1 MFNSA
6 LDPQFAG
13 TLEQWLGE
21 QGELLVMFRYPNAGG
36 SRDFEIHSSLSTIMK
51 RLSEVPPQTSVIAFR
66 KPQLP
71 IRGVSTPAL
80 VEAALARIPDG
91 TEFLI
96 VETVLTTHGRHSWYR
111 NASGESHAEL
121 REELESSAGRPV
133 MAGVYP
139 PWLEDGPDVVSGY
152 VPDKSGRIKPGA
164 Y

>member
-6 LDPQFAG
+6 LDPQFA
-13 TLEQWLGE
+13 TTIEKWLCEQSE
-21 QGELLVMFRYPNAGG
+21 ILVMFRYPNAGG
-36 SRDFEIHSSLSTIMK
+36 ARDFEIHSSLPTIMR

-71 IRGVSTPAL
+71 IRGSSTPAL
-80 VEAALARIPDG
+80 VEVALARIPDG

-96 VETVLTTHGRHSWYR
+96 VETVLTTYGKRSWYH

-121 REELESSAGRPV
+121 REELESSAGRQV
-133 MAGVYP
+133 MVGEYP

-152 VPDKSGRIKPGA
+152 VPDKDGRIKPGA